1 MNNQAIV
8 AEAKRIVTNAIADID
23 DLNEHGMAPHRYFR
37 PQYGDAEARIR
48 TINKHGF
55 TFLGFGFARVTW
67 LLTIYGKQYAIK
79 FDRLDQLDIDMEH
92 QEGQRQDE
100 PESAGNLAD
109 WCAQTDILNVYPQ
122 LAPNLAIIL
131 GGFDCQAGLVLV
143 QEYAPVDRNHNVM
156 DACRFK
162 PFLRMINAL
171 ARDVECNVGNFS
183 IVNDTIK
190 VVDLDR
196 LSYKR
201 LTSPRAA
208 AAVRDYY
215 RSLTPANA

>member
-1 MNNQAIV
+1 MNNQEIV
-8 AEAKRIVTNAIADID
+8 AEAKRIILAAIADLD
-23 DLNEHGMAPHRYFR
+23 ARLDEKMEAHRYFR
-37 PQYGDAEARIR
+37 PPYEMDERHS
-48 TINKHGF
+48 TIKKHGM
-55 TFLGFGFARVTW
+55 TFLGNGYARSTW
-67 LLTIYGKQYAIK
+67 LLSINGTEYAIK
-79 FDRLDQLDIDMEH
+79 FDRMCQENMEIEH
-92 QEGQRQDE
+92 KEGQKCAE

-109 WCAQTDILNVYPQ
+109 WCAQTDLLNIYPQ

-143 QEYAPVDRNHNVM
+143 QEYAPVDRNYNVENVGIFR
-156 DACRFK
+156 RF
-162 PFLRMINAL
+162 LSMIDAL
-171 ARDVECNVGNFS
+171 ARDVSCNVGNFS

-201 LTSPRAA
+201 LTSPRAS

-215 RSLTPANA
+215 KSLTPANA

>member
-8 AEAKRIVTNAIADID
+8 AEAKRIVTAAIADID
-23 DLNEHGMAPHRYFR
+23 NLNEHGMAPHRYFR
-37 PQYGDAEARIR
+37 PQYGDVDARIR
-48 TINKHGF
+48 TIKNHGF
-55 TFLGFGFARVTW
+55 EFLGNGFARVTW
-67 LLTIYGKQYAIK
+67 LLTIYGKEYAIK
-79 FDRLDQLDIDMEH
+79 FDRLGQLDIDMEH

-109 WCAQTDILNVYPQ
+109 WCAQTDLLNVYPQ
-122 LAPNLAIIL
+122 LATNLAIIL

-143 QEYAPVDRNHNVM
+143 QEYAPVDRNLNVM

-215 RSLTPANA
+215 KSLTPANA